1 MKKAACIPLF
11 ICVMFVLVN
20 SCKKDLSCDQCLE
33 VNKPP
38 VASAGPDQAIS
49 LPKDSVLLDGRLSK
63 DPDGSI
69 RAWAWRRISGPVS
82 SFIVKP
88 ADSVTTVRNLVSGIY
103 SFELTVTDN
112 QGEQAIDTVGI
123 TVSDPQV
130 VNRPPIAH
138 AGNDTTILLPA
149 NTFRLN
155 GSLSSDPDNN
165 ITGYLWTKVSGPS
178 SYLMDRSDSVH
189 AQVTNATEGVYFFEL
204 LVTDA
209 AGLSDR
215 DTVKIIVER
224 VIQAPPCTDC
234 GIVFVSDRDG
244 NLEIYSC
251 KSDGTDNR
259 RLTNGPDD
267 DTEPA
272 WSPGGSRIAFV
283 SDRSGVMLLYVMNAD
298 GSDVIQKTF
307 TSSAVMSPS
316 WSPDGRKIAYTTL
329 SNGSMNI
336 WIIDANVT
344 GAVPVLLRDITG
356 FEAFPSWSPDGQKI
370 AFTGDQHAYDF
381 VYDIWTINADGTNL
395 VFLTND
401 LFDRLDFSSSRWS
414 PDGGKLA
421 VLIDDASGLAR
432 VGIMNPDGS
441 ALSTIVSGANP
452 WTKLSW
458 SPDGSRILYTVPNGT
473 GKSIAWVS
481 ADGANKGILVS
492 NGWDADWMH

>member
-1 MKKAACIPLF
+1 
-11 ICVMFVLVN
+11 
-20 SCKKDLSCDQCLE
+20 
-33 VNKPP
+33 
-38 VASAGPDQAIS
+38 
-49 LPKDSVLLDGRLSK
+49 
-63 DPDGSI
+63 
-69 RAWAWRRISGPVS
+69 
-82 SFIVKP
+82 
-88 ADSVTTVRNLVSGIY
+88 
-103 SFELTVTDN
+103 
-112 QGEQAIDTVGI
+112 
-123 TVSDPQV
+123 
-130 VNRPPIAH
+130 
-138 AGNDTTILLPA
+138 
-149 NTFRLN
+149 
-155 GSLSSDPDNN
+155 
-165 ITGYLWTKVSGPS
+165 
-178 SYLMDRSDSVH
+178 
-189 AQVTNATEGVYFFEL
+189 
-204 LVTDA
+204 
-209 AGLSDR
+209 
-215 DTVKIIVER
+215 
-224 VIQAPPCTDC
+224 
-234 GIVFVSDRDG
+234 
-244 NLEIYSC
+244 
-251 KSDGTDNR
+251 
-259 RLTNGPDD
+259 
-267 DTEPA
+267 
-272 WSPGGSRIAFV
+272 
-283 SDRSGVMLLYVMNAD
+283 
-298 GSDVIQKTF
+298 
-307 TSSAVMSPS
+307 
-316 WSPDGRKIAYTTL
+316 
-329 SNGSMNI
+329 MNI